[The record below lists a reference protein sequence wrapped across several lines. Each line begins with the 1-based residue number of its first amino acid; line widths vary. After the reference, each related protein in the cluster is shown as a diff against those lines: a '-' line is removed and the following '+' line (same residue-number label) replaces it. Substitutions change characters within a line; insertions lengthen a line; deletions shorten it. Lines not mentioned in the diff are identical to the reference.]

1 MRRTLA
7 LLLLVLAFSAIAHA
21 QAVAGLGAVSG
32 TVRDTTGAIIP
43 GAAVVVANDAKG
55 IKRTMLT
62 TEAGIFTA
70 PALVPGSGYS
80 LTVSLQGFK
89 TWEAKDFEIQVGQT
103 VDFRVTLEVAG
114 ATAEISVTAEAPLVE
129 NTKSGVSEVV
139 TQVQIDNLPINGRRV
154 DSFVLLTPAVTNDGT
169 FGLVSFRGTAMGNAA
184 DFSRRRT
191 RVPSALGRLFC
202 RIRPG
207 DGRCC
212 QYRYPQRQQ

>member
-43 GAAVVVANDAKG
+43 GATVVVANDAKG

-89 TWEAKDFEIQVGQT
+89 TWEAKDFEGGGY
-103 VDFRVTLEVAG
+103 AG
-114 ATAEISVTAEAPLVE
+114 A
-129 NTKSGVSEVV
+129 
-139 TQVQIDNLPINGRRV
+139 D
-154 DSFVLLTPAVTNDGT
+154 
-169 FGLVSFRGTAMGNAA
+169 
-184 DFSRRRT
+184 
-191 RVPSALGRLFC
+191 
-202 RIRPG
+202 
-207 DGRCC
+207 
-212 QYRYPQRQQ
+212 